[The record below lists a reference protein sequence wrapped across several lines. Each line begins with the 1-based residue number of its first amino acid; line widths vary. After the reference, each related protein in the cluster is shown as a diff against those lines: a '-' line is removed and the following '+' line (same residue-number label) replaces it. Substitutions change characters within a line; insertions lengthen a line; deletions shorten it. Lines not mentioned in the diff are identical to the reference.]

1 MAPTWELNIETYGYG
16 KRRKVYDP
24 DYEHVESAKFRE
36 YERLEGDGYDKSLL
50 DPDKDKIKKLHAP
63 GLGHDPRAPK
73 TLKNYNEAES
83 NKYTTSDYVVPPK
96 VPQLQ
101 LGPGIGPKRCVFNYH
116 FKIHIHFKITFLK
129 IISFSK
135 FTFYSKFTKHFNV
148 CILLQNNILFQNSHD
163 KSRLFFKIHILLRCL
178 HSISKFTYYVKIS
191 ILIQNSHSEKS
202 SFS

>member
-116 FKIHIHFKITFLK
+116 FKIHILFKVHKTF
-129 IISFSK
+129 
-135 FTFYSKFTKHFNV
+135 
-148 CILLQNNILFQNSHD
+148 Q
-163 KSRLFFKIHILLRCL
+163 CL
-178 HSISKFTYYVKIS
+178 HFTSK
-191 ILIQNSHSEKS
+191 
-202 SFS
+202 